1 MYGNRIQRGILGLIL
16 LSGLSACS
24 GGGGDTST
32 ASPTALSVNP
42 AEGLWLG
49 TIPTTNRA
57 MSGLVLDDG
66 SYWILYSV
74 SGNPSILAGLIQG
87 TSSSQNGTFTSS
99 DAKDFNLQ
107 TGLLNA
113 TITGSYVTKQG
124 FTGTISYSQGNGPNT
139 FTTTYDSDYD
149 LPPDMNAVA
158 GTYTGFIT
166 TSETATVEVT
176 ATGGISGSS
185 NTGCVFTGTFAPR
198 THGNVFNVTITFGGQ
213 SGCSLG
219 AETVNGI
226 GFYDAGAKQLTSAAF
241 NSGKTD
247 GFVFIGT
254 KS

>member
-1 MYGNRIQRGILGLIL
+1 MHLKRIQIYILGLL
-16 LSGLSACS
+16 FLVSLSACS
-24 GGGGDTST
+24 GSDTTPSP
-32 ASPTALSVNP
+32 SPTALPVNP
-42 AEGLWLG
+42 AEGLWIG
-49 TIPTTNRA
+49 TIPNTNRT

-66 SYWILYSV
+66 VYWILYSV
-74 SGNPSILAGLIQG
+74 AGDPSILAGLIQG
-87 TSSSQNGTFTSS
+87 TSNSQNGTFTSS

-113 TITGSYVTKQG
+113 TITGSYITKQG
-124 FTGTISYSQGNGPNT
+124 FTGTISYPQSNVHNT

-149 LPPDMNAVA
+149 LTPDRNAVA

-166 TSETATVEVT
+166 TNETATVEVT
-176 ATGGISGSS
+176 AAGDISGNT
-185 NTGCVFTGTFAPR
+185 NTGCIFTGKFSPR
-198 THGNVFNVTITFGGQ
+198 TRGNVFDVTITFGGQ
-213 SGCSLG
+213 NGCSLG
-219 AETVNGI
+219 TETVNGI

>member
-1 MYGNRIQRGILGLIL
+1 MYCKQIQRGVLGLLL
-16 LSGLSACS
+16 LSGLPAC
-24 GGGGDTST
+24 GGGGETST
-32 ASPTALSVNP
+32 PSPTALPVDS

-74 SGNPSILAGLIQG
+74 AGDPSILSGLIQG
-87 TSSSQNGTFTSS
+87 TSSSQNGVFISS

-113 TITGSYVTKQG
+113 TITGSYITKQG
-124 FTGTISYSQGNGPNT
+124 FTGTISYSQGNVHNT
-139 FTTTYDSDYD
+139 FTTTYDNDYD
-149 LPPDMNAVA
+149 VPPNMNAVA

-176 ATGGISGSS
+176 AAGGISGNT

-213 SGCSLG
+213 NGCSLG
-219 AETVNGI
+219 AATVDGI
-226 GFYDAGAKQLTSAAF
+226 GFYDAGAKQLTSAAL